1 MRRSSDALSNYYVY
15 YITFVPVVDIFQSQD
30 RSICGG
36 MNATVTC
43 VTTTTSGLLRWVINN
58 VPVFTVTSGQTDSF
72 SQTING
78 SEFVFVRGVSAF
90 GVVIYTSTV
99 SLDTSQ
105 TTSISCSDSI
115 ILWTLVVN
123 FVGKSQYSFSTSV
136 LFQICLAYL
145 YFQLKALSVIY
156 SKTMVL

>member
-58 VPVFTVTSGQTDSF
+58 VPVFTVTSGQTA
-72 SQTING
+72 
-78 SEFVFVRGVSAF
+78 VSAK
-90 GVVIYTSTV
+90 
-99 SLDTSQ
+99 L
-105 TTSISCSDSI
+105 
-115 ILWTLVVN
+115 
-123 FVGKSQYSFSTSV
+123 
-136 LFQICLAYL
+136 
-145 YFQLKALSVIY
+145 
-156 SKTMVL
+156 